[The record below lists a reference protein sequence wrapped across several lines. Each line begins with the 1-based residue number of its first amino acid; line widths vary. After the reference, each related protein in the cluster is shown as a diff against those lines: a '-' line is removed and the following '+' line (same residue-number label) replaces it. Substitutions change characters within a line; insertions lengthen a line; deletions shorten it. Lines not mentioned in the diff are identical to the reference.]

1 MDRYP
6 TIKFLVERGNVLA
19 AVVGLL
25 PLLGG
30 FVLVGLGT
38 HWVVIIA
45 AAVAAGVLYVLMRS
59 YVELVRVIAD
69 MLLPSS
75 APPSTST
82 ETPAASV
89 APAATPEP
97 VSVSRIRHDAGGRSE
112 EFDVVVVGGGLGGLS
127 SACRAAQLGMKVAV
141 LERGTDA
148 QYACNSRYS
157 GGILHING
165 HNVEEPVEDLVRA
178 IDELTLG
185 HADKELAHAL
195 ALDARRAVKWL
206 NEEGAKYVRVGQIVW
221 QQHVLAPPRPITPGL
236 DWKGRGPDVTL
247 RTLEENLRRRGS
259 VLHRGAAARELMEH
273 RGTCVGIQAELEG
286 RPVDF
291 RARAVIIADGGYQA
305 NLDLI
310 GKYIT
315 PAAAK
320 IKQRG
325 AATGM
330 GDGLRMAQAMGAAVT
345 DLNAFYGHML
355 SRDSF
360 HNDKVWP
367 YPQLDEL
374 GTAGIVVN
382 DQGERVTDEGMGGI
396 YVANMIARL
405 ADPLSTWA
413 IFDEDVWNGPG
424 KDARIPANPNL
435 VKAGGVVHQAQTLR
449 ELAELIHVPAE
460 RFELTVAAY
469 NQALNT
475 GMLSSLQPP
484 RSSKRIKAMP
494 IGRPPYFAVP
504 LCAGITYTMGGIAI
518 DPHGQV
524 RRASGGSLEGLYAA
538 GAATGGLEGGSG
550 IGYVGG
556 LIKAATFG
564 IRAAEAIAQARR

>member
-6 TIKFLVERGNVLA
+6 TIKFLVERGNAVSL
-19 AVVGLL
+19 VVGLL

-30 FVLVGLGT
+30 LMLAGFGF
-38 HWVVIIA
+38 HWIVIVA
-45 AAVAAGVLYVLMRS
+45 GAVAAGVLYVLMRS

-69 MLLPSS
+69 MLIPSGAVS
-75 APPSTST
+75 ASEQPAKSIAPTASPESTH
-82 ETPAASV
+82 A
-89 APAATPEP
+89 
-97 VSVSRIRHDAGGRSE
+97 SRIRHNGEGSRNE
-112 EFDVVVVGGGLGGLS
+112 VDVVVVGGGLGGLS
-127 SACRAAQLGMKVAV
+127 AACRAAQMGMKVAV
-141 LERGTDA
+141 LERGTDT

-185 HADKELAHAL
+185 HADRELAQAL

-206 NEEGAKYVRVGQIVW
+206 GEEGAKYVRVGQIVW

-259 VLHRGAAARELMEH
+259 VLHRGAVARELMEE
-273 RGTCVGIQAELEG
+273 RGRCIGIRTEFDG
-286 RPVDF
+286 RPVDIH
-291 RARAVIIADGGYQA
+291 AKAVVIADGGYQA
-305 NLDLI
+305 NLDFI

-315 PAAAK
+315 PAPAM

-325 AATGM
+325 AATGI

-345 DLNAFYGHML
+345 DLDAFYGHML

-360 HNDKVWP
+360 HNDSVWP

-374 GTAGIVVN
+374 GTAGIVIN
-382 DQGERVTDEGMGGI
+382 TQGERVTDEGMGGI

-435 VKAGGVVHQAQTLR
+435 VKAGGVVHQANSLR
-449 ELAELIHVPAE
+449 ELADLIKIPAE
-460 RFELTVAAY
+460 RFELTVAGY
-469 NQALNT
+469 NQALGAGT
-475 GMLSSLQPP
+475 LSSLHPA
-484 RSSKRIKAMP
+484 RTSKRIKAMP
-494 IGRPPYFAVP
+494 IAKPPYYAVP

-524 RRASGGSLEGLYAA
+524 RRASGGSIHGLYAV

-564 IRAAEAIAQARR
+564 IRAAEAIGQVSR

>member
-1 MDRYP
+1 MNRYP
-6 TIKFLVERGNVLA
+6 TIKFLVERGNAVAL
-19 AVVGLL
+19 VVGLL

-30 FVLVGLGT
+30 LVLAGFGL
-38 HWVVIIA
+38 HWIVIVA
-45 AAVAAGVLYVLMRS
+45 GVVAACVLYVLMRS
-59 YVELVRVIAD
+59 YIELVRVISD
-69 MLLPSS
+69 MLIPSETAPTSELPSTRQ
-75 APPSTST
+75 AST
-82 ETPAASV
+82 ASV
-89 APAATPEP
+89 E
-97 VSVSRIRHDAGGRSE
+97 SVSTGRVRQVAGGNSG

-127 SACRAAQLGMKVAV
+127 TACRAAQLGMKVAV
-141 LERGTDA
+141 LERGIDT
-148 QYACNSRYS
+148 QYVCNSRFS

-185 HADKELAHAL
+185 HADKDLAQAL

-206 NEEGAKYVRVGQIVW
+206 SEEGAKYVRVGQIVW

-236 DWKGRGPDVTL
+236 DWKGRGPDITL
-247 RTLEENLRRRGS
+247 RTLEENLRQRGS
-259 VLHRGAAARELMEH
+259 VLHRGAIARELMESQG
-273 RGTCVGIQAELEG
+273 RCVGVQAEVDG
-286 RPVDF
+286 RPIDF
-291 RARAVIIADGGYQA
+291 RAGAVVIADGGFQA
-305 NLDLI
+305 NLDYI
-310 GKYIT
+310 GKHFA
-315 PAAAK
+315 PAPSK

-345 DLNAFYGHML
+345 DLDAFYGHML

-374 GTAGIVVN
+374 GTAGIVI
-382 DQGERVTDEGMGGI
+382 DDRGERITDEGMGGI

-413 IFDEDVWNGPG
+413 VFDEDVWNGPG
-424 KDARIPANPNL
+424 KNARIPANPNL
-435 VKAGGVVHQAQTLR
+435 VKAGGVVHQANSLR
-449 ELAELIHVPAE
+449 ELAELINVPAE
-460 RFELTVAAY
+460 RFELTVAGY
-469 NQALNT
+469 NQALAAGT
-475 GMLSSLQPP
+475 LSCLRPA
-484 RSSKRIKAMP
+484 RSSMRIKAMP
-494 IGRPPYFAVP
+494 IGKPPYYAVP

-524 RRASGGSLEGLYAA
+524 RRASGGSIQGLYAV

-564 IRAAEAIAQARR
+564 IRAAESIGQASR